1 MPEIILGKVVGS
13 QGPKGDTGER
23 GPQGIQGPQGEPGAA
38 GPAGAKG
45 DTGERG
51 PQGIQGLQGEVGPAG
66 PTGPKGD
73 TGPQGPQGI
82 QGERGEKGDT
92 GPQGEKGDI
101 GPQGPQGVKGDIGP
115 QGPAGADGVPG
126 IDGAPGADGKSA
138 YQAAKEA
145 GYTGTEEEFN
155 SALEAL
161 KGSPFLPLNG
171 GTMTGIV
178 RFDETADVGVLPDFG
193 FGVQMNSGN
202 VGIVSQAIM
211 HADTLLAAD
220 TSMVQHIIKTVG
232 DHKEHDYAGINI
244 KKMSVQGFQEVSFQ
258 PRVFVNA
265 DPQENYEVATK
276 KYVDQHAGG
285 GGEVE
290 EYYDESTNC
299 IFFIKPISK
308 EFNLYTCECYLLS
321 NNPITISMPVNAV
334 NAYKFLNNSLDEYL
348 NSKNYTFNETG
359 YVFLGVGESGSIP
372 SFVIYGT
379 MTSGL
384 VYINIQASEKATK
397 TATVGFTLK
406 PGLIAKCTLNK
417 QDSV

>member
-1 MPEIILGKVVGS
+1 MPEIILGKVVGP
-13 QGPKGDTGER
+13 QGPKGDTGET
-23 GPQGIQGPQGEPGAA
+23 GPQGIQGPKGDTGAT
-38 GPAGAKG
+38 GPAGPKG

-211 HADTLLAAD
+211 HADTPLAAD

-285 GGEVE
+285 GEQI
-290 EYYDESTNC
+290 YYDQDSKCVFLIKTISEEHNLYLAECYSTYDRIKQIAIRANSNKGKNDITHYFKDYLDQNNYNFISTN
-299 IFFIKPISK
+299 F
-308 EFNLYTCECYLLS
+308 
-321 NNPITISMPVNAV
+321 
-334 NAYKFLNNSLDEYL
+334 
-348 NSKNYTFNETG
+348 
-359 YVFLGVGESGSIP
+359 VFLGKSSFENAQDVTVYGSMDGYNIFINAQLSTKVTDLTALRVP
-372 SFVIYGT
+372 VNT
-379 MTSGL
+379 GL
-384 VYINIQASEKATK
+384 LATCILSK
-397 TATVGFTLK
+397 NG
-406 PGLIAKCTLNK
+406 I
-417 QDSV
+417 